1 MRCQWRSSL
10 VMLLI
15 HEPWS
20 HDRHSRIALI
30 TSGIATAKP
39 LARQLKR
46 PLSTTGKT
54 VGFHPF
60 ARGLKNETE
69 ALDQPVTSKHQ
80 VLI

>member
-1 MRCQWRSSL
+1 M
-10 VMLLI
+10 MLLI

-54 VGFHPF
+54 VGFYPF
-60 ARGLKNETE
+60 ARGLKRQNGGTGSGQSPPSIKCSFD
-69 ALDQPVTSKHQ
+69 L
-80 VLI
+80 